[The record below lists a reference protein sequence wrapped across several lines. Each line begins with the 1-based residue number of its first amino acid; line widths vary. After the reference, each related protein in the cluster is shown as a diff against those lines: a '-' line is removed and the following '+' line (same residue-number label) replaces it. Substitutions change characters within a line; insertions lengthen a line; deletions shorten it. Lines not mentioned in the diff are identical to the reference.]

1 MDNTYKLLNDKHYVF
16 SSQMI
21 SVLNHDMPLKE
32 FLVLMY
38 FVNDYQK
45 SFDAETISKT
55 LKLSLEEVM
64 DAFNSLIS
72 NQLITLTPSKD
83 QEGRITDTIS
93 LDNYYKLISNNL
105 NEDMQKSKEQDV
117 FTQVETEFGRQLSPI
132 ECEIINGWLD
142 IGNSE
147 ELILGALKEATYNGV
162 KNLRYIDKILYEWG
176 KKGFKTMNDVTS
188 HLKNNDDNK
197 KTSELFDY
205 DWLDDDE

>member
-142 IGNSE
+142 TGNSE

-197 KTSELFDY
+197 KSSELFDY